1 MNVRKFNQRI
11 KIFSEILY
19 DIFNVESNYRS
30 ELNMLNLELNKKIE
44 DLKNNKNNLRESDPI
59 NKPKS
64 RLSAF
69 EKITKFMR
77 FTSSTNIN
85 EKKENKSNVIYD
97 KEENPLIDKL
107 LSDSLQQLLTFY
119 KTKHKIISQQ
129 VTKLGGIL
137 YQYSSQKKIDDSLE
151 NSPSLNYYNEKFDND
166 LAKMFSTKNNYY
178 RIMSEFET
186 FFRNEYLKNDF
197 EIVNI
202 NDKRTKS
209 VDITNIENKKK
220 KNKEEKEKEMTMEEK
235 MENVA
240 TLRNNYKDAVNNL
253 NNSKR
258 EYMIKVNEICSEMQE
273 FNIEENNLLSKI
285 FNVYEENMKLLS
297 NAVKNFNELYEKNK
311 KIIIDSNIT
320 YANNLIIEDK
330 INKVYQYEEYIPK
343 HIDINNKKDLSVLQK
358 MNKLIGLEIDKLKN
372 VSEDKDNNNN
382 NQINNIN
389 TDINTNNNIIN
400 EEKNENV
407 NLPFILIMDKFIGED
422 GDKLTNNEIKRMKSC
437 LNEEKYIKDFLCKLN
452 KVRNNPKLFKI
463 RKQFDTLVIFFNHI
477 FTNLS
482 FNNPNNHELV
492 KILMILAETFK
503 FKENG
508 NKIYL
513 INFMKFPK
521 EFKDVEFWKSYIDI
535 EIKNEHEKCKVI
547 KNSQIEYIVL
557 LSNSTHLREYL
568 KEKDKIHE
576 IFEYF
581 FNVYKFNNDEINN
594 MKKQFGKD

>member
-343 HIDINNKKDLSVLQK
+343 HIDTNNKQDLSVLQK
-358 MNKLIGLEIDKLKN
+358 MNKLVGLEIDKLKN
-372 VSEDKDNNNN
+372 VNEDIIKDNN
-382 NQINNIN
+382 NQINEIN
-389 TDINTNNNIIN
+389 ENNN
-400 EEKNENV
+400 NENV

-422 GDKLTNNEIKRMKSC
+422 GDKLTDSEIKRMKIC

-452 KVRNNPKLFKI
+452 KIRNNSKLFKI
-463 RKQFDTLVIFFNHI
+463 RKQFDNLVIFFNHI
-477 FTNLS
+477 FTNLNFS
-482 FNNPNNHELV
+482 NPNNHELV
-492 KILMILAETFK
+492 KILMILAETFR

-508 NKIYL
+508 NKIYV
-513 INFMKFPK
+513 INFMKFPE
-521 EFKDVEFWKSYIDI
+521 EFKDVQFWKTYIDI
-535 EIKNEHEKCKVI
+535 EIKNEREKCKVI
-547 KNSQIEYIVL
+547 KNSRIEYIVL
-557 LSNSTHLREYL
+557 LSNTTHLREYL

-581 FNVYKFNNDEINN
+581 FKTYKFNDDEINN
-594 MKKQFGKD
+594 MKGQIDKN

>member
-1 MNVRKFNQRI
+1 MNVKKFNQRI

-19 DIFNVESNYRS
+19 DILNVESNYRS
-30 ELNMLNLELNKKIE
+30 ELNILNLELNKKIE
-44 DLKNNKNNLRESDPI
+44 ELKNKTNKLGEGEVK
-59 NKPKS
+59 NKDKG
-64 RLSAF
+64 RLSVLN

-77 FTSSTNIN
+77 FNTSNNVN
-85 EKKENKSNVIYD
+85 EKKLRRSNIIYD
-97 KEENPLIDKL
+97 TEENPLIDKL
-107 LSDSLQQLLTFY
+107 LSDSLQKLLVFY
-119 KTKHKIISQQ
+119 KSKHKIISQQ
-129 VTKLGGIL
+129 VTNLGRIL

-151 NSPSLNYYNEKFDND
+151 NSLNLNYYNDKFDND
-166 LAKMFSTKNNYY
+166 LSKMIVSKNNYY
-178 RIMSEFET
+178 QIMSEFENI
-186 FFRNEYLKNDF
+186 FYNDNMKNDF
-197 EIVNI
+197 EKINI

-209 VDITNIENKKK
+209 LDVINTGGKKKK
-220 KNKEEKEKEMTMEEK
+220 KNGEKPITLEDK
-235 MENVA
+235 MKNVV
-240 TLRNNYKDAVNNL
+240 TLRNNYKEAINDL

-258 EYMIKVNEICSEMQE
+258 EYMIKVNEISSEMQE
-273 FNIEENNLLSKI
+273 FNIEENNILCEI
-285 FNVYEENMKLLS
+285 FNVYDENIKLLS
-297 NAVKNFNELYEKNK
+297 NETKNFNELYEKNK
-311 KIIIDSNIT
+311 KIIQDFNVT
-320 YANNLIIEDK
+320 FGKNLIIEDK

-372 VSEDKDNNNN
+372 VSEDKDNNN

>member
-1 MNVRKFNQRI
+1 MNVKKFNQRI

-19 DIFNVESNYRS
+19 DILNVESNYRS
-30 ELNMLNLELNKKIE
+30 ELNILNLELNKKIE
-44 DLKNNKNNLRESDPI
+44 ELKNKTNKLGEGEVK
-59 NKPKS
+59 NKDKG
-64 RLSAF
+64 RLSVLN

-77 FTSSTNIN
+77 FNTSNNVN
-85 EKKENKSNVIYD
+85 EKKLRRSNVIYD
-97 KEENPLIDKL
+97 TEENPLIDKL
-107 LSDSLQQLLTFY
+107 LSDSLQKLLVFY
-119 KTKHKIISQQ
+119 KSKHKIISQQ
-129 VTKLGGIL
+129 VTNLGRIL
-137 YQYSSQKKIDDSLE
+137 YQYTSQKKIDDSLE
-151 NSPSLNYYNEKFDND
+151 NSLNLNYYNDKFDND
-166 LAKMFSTKNNYY
+166 LSKVIVSKNNYY
-178 RIMSEFET
+178 QIMSEFENI
-186 FFRNEYLKNDF
+186 FYNDNMKNDF
-197 EIVNI
+197 EKINI

-209 VDITNIENKKK
+209 LDVINTGGKKKK
-220 KNKEEKEKEMTMEEK
+220 KNGEKPITLEDK
-235 MENVA
+235 MKNVV
-240 TLRNNYKDAVNNL
+240 TLRNNYKEAINDL

-258 EYMIKVNEICSEMQE
+258 EYMIKVNEISSEMQE
-273 FNIEENNLLSKI
+273 FNIEENNILSEI
-285 FNVYEENMKLLS
+285 FNVYDENIKLLS
-297 NAVKNFNELYEKNK
+297 NETKNFNELYEKNK
-311 KIIIDSNIT
+311 KIIQDFNVT
-320 YANNLIIEDK
+320 FGKNLIIEDK

-372 VSEDKDNNNN
+372 VSEDKDNNN

>member
-1 MNVRKFNQRI
+1 MNVKKFNQRI

-19 DIFNVESNYRS
+19 DILNVESNYRS
-30 ELNMLNLELNKKIE
+30 ELNILNLELNKKIE
-44 DLKNNKNNLRESDPI
+44 ELKNKTNKLGEGEVK
-59 NKPKS
+59 NKDKG
-64 RLSAF
+64 RLSVLN

-77 FTSSTNIN
+77 FNTSNNVN
-85 EKKENKSNVIYD
+85 EKKLRRSNIIYD
-97 KEENPLIDKL
+97 TEENPLIDKL
-107 LSDSLQQLLTFY
+107 LSDSLQQLLVFY
-119 KTKHKIISQQ
+119 KSKHKIISQQ
-129 VTKLGGIL
+129 VTNLGRIL

-151 NSPSLNYYNEKFDND
+151 NSLNLNYYNDKFDND
-166 LAKMFSTKNNYY
+166 LSKMIVSKNNYY
-178 RIMSEFET
+178 QIMSEFENI
-186 FFRNEYLKNDF
+186 FYNDNMKNDF
-197 EIVNI
+197 EKINI

-209 VDITNIENKKK
+209 LDVINTGGKKKK
-220 KNKEEKEKEMTMEEK
+220 KNGEKPITLEDK
-235 MENVA
+235 MKNVV
-240 TLRNNYKDAVNNL
+240 TLRNNYKEAINDL

-258 EYMIKVNEICSEMQE
+258 EYMIKVNEISSEMQE
-273 FNIEENNLLSKI
+273 FNIEENNILSEI
-285 FNVYEENMKLLS
+285 FNVYDENIKLLS
-297 NAVKNFNELYEKNK
+297 NETKNFNELYEKNK
-311 KIIIDSNIT
+311 KIIQDFNVT
-320 YANNLIIEDK
+320 FGKNLIIEDK